1 MCWNTTIL
9 LRKHLLDLSGIVTVG
24 VSLHIDYCVHTPGC
38 YAYTCMMC
46 LTLCCCAHALLCAHL
61 IAMCMSVCWLH
72 STVHAPNVGPEG
84 MHRARTL
91 RSQVLLY
98 AMEDFSFADFIHL
111 AVYHRRDM
119 FAASPVGISPRTWNP
134 DSFLNPVLSTPHQR
148 LSDPEFPARNLRA
161 SRASRRGPDL
171 VLATQSAG
179 ENDDEAE
186 RLRCIKIPEMVKW
199 AKLLEHG
206 GMG

>member
-1 MCWNTTIL
+1 
-9 LRKHLLDLSGIVTVG
+9 V
-24 VSLHIDYCVHTPGC
+24 
-38 YAYTCMMC
+38 
-46 LTLCCCAHALLCAHL
+46 HALRL
-61 IAMCMSVCWLH
+61 
-72 STVHAPNVGPEG
+72 
-84 MHRARTL
+84 
-91 RSQVLLY
+91 QVLLY

-148 LSDPEFPARNLRA
+148 LSDPDFPARNLRA

-171 VLATQSAG
+171 VLATQSDG

-186 RLRCIKIPEMVKW
+186 RLRCMEIPEMVKW
-199 AKLLEHG
+199 TKLLENG
-206 GMG
+206 GMGRAMNPAVTLKTT

>member
-1 MCWNTTIL
+1 
-9 LRKHLLDLSGIVTVG
+9 
-24 VSLHIDYCVHTPGC
+24 
-38 YAYTCMMC
+38 
-46 LTLCCCAHALLCAHL
+46 
-61 IAMCMSVCWLH
+61 
-72 STVHAPNVGPEG
+72 
-84 MHRARTL
+84 
-91 RSQVLLY
+91 
-98 AMEDFSFADFIHL
+98 
-111 AVYHRRDM
+111 M
-119 FAASPVGISPRTWNP
+119 FAASPLGVSPRTWNP

-199 AKLLEHG
+199 AKLLEL
-206 GMG
+206 